1 METHLR
7 VQSEDPL
14 IIRAGPGKNYDEV
27 GTFAHGTV
35 IIMEEKNESWIKHYR
50 GWSEWSEG
58 AFARYT
64 PQYTK
69 LSTRSKSKR
78 KPKLAAKPR
87 TISYFTIGQ
96 TVQCRDDSNQKWMNG
111 TITSLNPF
119 QVKVE
124 GSSLDHPWK
133 QVRKLRKWYV
143 PEVGDQIEIIRP
155 FTTNNANNKV
165 VLDVGDVLIVNQIS
179 SKTGSILGYNDK
191 LEKKQW
197 ISKRDFANIKLV
209 ASQAPYCRTKI
220 APKVLSTP
228 SSLASAYST
237 PATSESG
244 SSMVSV
250 DSYNWRTYVQTMPD
264 YKQKA
269 KKYVT
274 LQQCVI
280 QASVDPRSE
289 KLLTLPEN
297 IEIQIDSVCK
307 ERARMIY
314 PLKGWIWMSS
324 PQGPLVRS
332 LDFHPRGYD
341 NHVDFVS
348 EHHFLKQPC
357 RVTTTAPC
365 VIRSA
370 VNCQSDRLRILPV
383 GTSLYVESVYKQR
396 ACVHANVNGDDVYG
410 WCWLSSPRGDLVEVS
425 VKPTVVLTGPMVND
439 DDIQTTRNHLGVYG
453 IQIPD
458 DNITRLDDMTVE
470 LKVSSH
476 EYGKIALK
484 QIRKVNG
491 KQVKL
496 AWKPSYLAYR
506 NWRKQFGVKT
516 FLLSLPRTISRV

>member
-1 METHLR
+1 M
-7 VQSEDPL
+7 
-14 IIRAGPGKNYDEV
+14 G
-27 GTFAHGTV
+27 
-35 IIMEEKNESWIKHYR
+35 
-50 GWSEWSEG
+50 
-58 AFARYT
+58 
-64 PQYTK
+64 
-69 LSTRSKSKR
+69 
-78 KPKLAAKPR
+78 
-87 TISYFTIGQ
+87 
-96 TVQCRDDSNQKWMNG
+96 
-111 TITSLNPF
+111 
-119 QVKVE
+119 
-124 GSSLDHPWK
+124 
-133 QVRKLRKWYV
+133 
-143 PEVGDQIEIIRP
+143 
-155 FTTNNANNKV
+155 
-165 VLDVGDVLIVNQIS
+165 
-179 SKTGSILGYNDK
+179 
-191 LEKKQW
+191 
-197 ISKRDFANIKLV
+197 
-209 ASQAPYCRTKI
+209 
-220 APKVLSTP
+220 
-228 SSLASAYST
+228 
-237 PATSESG
+237 
-244 SSMVSV
+244 
-250 DSYNWRTYVQTMPD
+250 
-264 YKQKA
+264 
-269 KKYVT
+269 
-274 LQQCVI
+274 I

-410 WCWLSSPRGDLVEVS
+410 WCWLSSPRGDLVELSPVKPM

-439 DDIQTTRNHLGVYG
+439 DDIQTTRNRLGVYG

-516 FLLSLPRTISRV
+516 FLLSLPRTISSRV